1 MKLNGEEKVLQYTT
15 PYYMQQCIKAK
26 HSNTKI
32 PPFFPRALLK
42 YLFYKEWHFL
52 YRCPSEIELWKP
64 KRMMRHKE
72 ICFYYFDSKNK
83 IIRKLRRQD
92 LITRM
97 PF

>member
-1 MKLNGEEKVLQYTT
+1 MKSNGEEKVLQYTT

-52 YRCPSEIELWKP
+52 YRC
-64 KRMMRHKE
+64 MMRHKE